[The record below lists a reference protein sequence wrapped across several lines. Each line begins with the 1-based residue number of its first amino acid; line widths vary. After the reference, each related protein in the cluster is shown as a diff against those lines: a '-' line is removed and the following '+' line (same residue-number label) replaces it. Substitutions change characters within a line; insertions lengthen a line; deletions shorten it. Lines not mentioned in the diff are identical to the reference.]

1 MCAWRESN
9 QPYWIGAHTH
19 GLNNVPVF
27 EATSISNVK
36 HNRRVH
42 QVRERGMKY
51 CRYANLDDDCTQEFI
66 KNLENLGTLC
76 RAIPDIC
83 RLNKVISRS
92 KDLSRVISHWNCV
105 YSENGRATTPGGLA
119 PSSVEDGA
127 RPPSCFCRAIRS
139 PPAYCSI
146 KDEWNEPVR

>member
-1 MCAWRESN
+1 MDSITSLCFRPQALVTSSIPAEYIKCESAACSIKGM
-9 QPYWIGAHTH
+9 PI
-19 GLNNVPVF
+19 LMMM
-27 EATSISNVK
+27 TSVK
-36 HNRRVH
+36 SII
-42 QVRERGMKY
+42 K
-51 CRYANLDDDCTQEFI
+51 I
-66 KNLENLGTLC
+66 KNLENLGALC
-76 RAIPDIC
+76 RTIPDIC